1 MPSPARRRPKTGYG
15 AGRQE
20 ALLDETMDLMD
31 AIAAELSSDH
41 DDGEAEV
48 SYGDDDEQYG
58 RGGGGGYGG
67 RGGYGGGGYGGRGGY
82 GGYY

>member
-1 MPSPARRRPKTGYG
+1 MLSPARRRPKTGRG
-15 AGRQE
+15 GGRQE
-20 ALLDETMDLMD
+20 APLDETMDLME

-58 RGGGGGYGG
+58 RGGG
-67 RGGYGGGGYGGRGGY
+67 YGGGGYGGRGGY